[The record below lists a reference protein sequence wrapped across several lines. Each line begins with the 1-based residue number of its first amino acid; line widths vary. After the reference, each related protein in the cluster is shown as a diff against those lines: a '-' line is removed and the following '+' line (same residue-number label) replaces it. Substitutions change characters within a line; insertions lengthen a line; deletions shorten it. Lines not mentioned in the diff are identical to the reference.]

1 MHFSGISVVIV
12 YLYTFCW
19 INFSCTEGVFL
30 LFPAFLLAFEWYA
43 FSKLQYSLAVIGK
56 NLFKQSSSPY
66 SFLMIHK
73 LSGAWNKDST
83 NLLPICRLLCVW
95 TRGGILFIRSGVI
108 NLWSYTMLTLTLLW
122 DHVICATF
130 VHLWKMYFCLNLLQ
144 TSLTCKVMKLHLTY

>member
-83 NLLPICRLLCVW
+83 NLLPICLLLCLW

-108 NLWSYTMLTLTLLW
+108 CGHILCLLLLYYGIML
-122 DHVICATF
+122 F
-130 VHLWKMYFCLNLLQ
+130 V
-144 TSLTCKVMKLHLTY
+144 LHLYIFEKCTFA